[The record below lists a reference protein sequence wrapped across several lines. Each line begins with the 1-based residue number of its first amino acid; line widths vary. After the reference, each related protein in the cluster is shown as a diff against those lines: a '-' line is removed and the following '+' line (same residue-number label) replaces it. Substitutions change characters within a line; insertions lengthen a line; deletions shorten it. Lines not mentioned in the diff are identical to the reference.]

1 MAAMSDAGPL
11 PASEPQPLAT
21 TQPASEPDRPL
32 GERLVRWLK
41 LGAVTVVCLVAA
53 YLIVRYLLSEWW
65 VTWVSDRVHNGH
77 GRGLRWGFALGL
89 APALLVIGFLR
100 LAVMRAMPGTGRI
113 VFLLLAVG
121 SALPLLL
128 TLAVRAGRHGSGVP
142 SRQLR
147 LLEDHAPWFV
157 SAQLAGAVCGLL
169 LGLAIVALRV
179 RRHRRQSAS
188 KELAQAPAVVSD

>member
-11 PASEPQPLAT
+11 PASELQPLAT
-21 TQPASEPDRPL
+21 PPPASEPDRPL

-89 APALLVIGFLR
+89 VPALLVIGFLR
-100 LAVMRAMPGTGRI
+100 LAVMRAMPGAGRI

-188 KELAQAPAVVSD
+188 KELAQAPAIVSD